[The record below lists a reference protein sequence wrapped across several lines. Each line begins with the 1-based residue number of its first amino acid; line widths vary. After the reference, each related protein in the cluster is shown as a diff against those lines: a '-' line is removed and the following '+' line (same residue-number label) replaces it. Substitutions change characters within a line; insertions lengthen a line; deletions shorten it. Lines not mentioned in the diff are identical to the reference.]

1 MGIAKTCLEILN
13 RLGPIDEK
21 VKHVNLELE
30 YELGKDAS
38 RQYMTAVM
46 NRKVRE
52 DGFQFDV
59 ESNPVLAE
67 IWKETERQ
75 LIESDQRRAANRAGG
90 QVKLQEGLKS
100 NDENQ
105 DAKSDV
111 LDLFYQPPTPISL
124 EERETHPEKK
134 YYISDVID
142 MTELKRG
149 KLNILYSPP
158 GTGKT
163 TFIERELKRYADDFD
178 DDLLYLAPQTSLVDQ
193 LKFRGNPKK
202 VSLSNG
208 GYYIEWKQDGIT
220 AMTYSAFGYRIEE
233 ARRGGHYCSDD
244 WWGRDSV
251 ICLDEL
257 SQAVHQSFYGSKD
270 VNYGSKDVN
279 YTALALKE
287 LVKRTKDDTNIVV
300 TLSATPKA
308 SIDYFRFWNKTHI
321 NLLKSV
327 RGLEGYHNKKEIG
340 FIDLDSV
347 LCSVDKN
354 AKGLV
359 YTKQIKQVK
368 RAVDLLCSRG
378 IRAMGI
384 WSLNRQDD
392 PMNEEQLKVRNYLV
406 KKECY
411 PDDLQVLVVNGAY
424 ETGINIRPEKTKLDY
439 VIVND
444 SNDETIVQARGRYR
458 SDIETLY
465 KRVSKNDD
473 KKPERI
479 INHEVIEP
487 YLGIRLDKKMKDEL
501 RGKLGFKDEQGRLIG
516 WKATAEELKKEYIVQ
531 DKKSGSHRF
540 SLISR
545 K

>member
-1 MGIAKTCLEILN
+1 MDITKTCLEILG

-21 VKHVNLELE
+21 VKRVNLELE
-30 YELGKDAS
+30 YELGKNAS
-38 RQYMTAVM
+38 QQYMTAVM
-46 NRKVRE
+46 NRKIRE
-52 DGFQFDV
+52 DGFQFEV
-59 ESNPVLAE
+59 ESNPALAE
-67 IWKETERQ
+67 IWEETERQ
-75 LIESDQRRAANRAGG
+75 LIESDQRRAASRAGG
-90 QVKLQEGLKS
+90 QAKRQKELKE
-100 NDENQ
+100 NDEKQ
-105 DAKSDV
+105 DAKTDV
-111 LDLFYQPPTPISL
+111 PDLFYQPPTPISL
-124 EERETHPEKK
+124 EEREAHPEKK

-142 MTELKRG
+142 MTELKSG

-193 LKFRGNPKK
+193 LKFRGHPKK

-244 WWGRDSV
+244 WWGRDSI

-257 SQAVHQSFYGSKD
+257 SQAVHQSFYGSK
-270 VNYGSKDVN
+270 NEN

-287 LVKRTKDDTNIVV
+287 LVKRTKDNTNIVI

-327 RGLEGYHNKKEIG
+327 RGLEGYHNKKEIR
-340 FIDLDSV
+340 FINFESV

-354 AKGLV
+354 ARGLV

-392 PMNEEQLKVRNYLV
+392 LMSEEQIKVRNYLV
-406 KKECY
+406 KEECY

-473 KKPERI
+473 KKPERT

-516 WKATAEELKKEYIVQ
+516 WKATAEELEKEYIIQ

>member
-1 MGIAKTCLEILN
+1 MDITMTCLEILS
-13 RLGPIDEK
+13 RRDSIEDK
-21 VKHVNLELE
+21 VKRVNQKLE
-30 YELGKDAS
+30 YELGQNAS
-38 RQYMTAVM
+38 RQYMTAVL
-46 NRKVRE
+46 NRKTRE
-52 DGFQFDV
+52 SGDQFEV
-59 ESNPVLAE
+59 ETNPVLAE
-67 IWKETERQ
+67 IWRETERQ
-75 LIESDQRRAANRAGG
+75 LIESDQKRAANRAGG
-90 QVKLQEGLKS
+90 QIKRQKELKE
-100 NDENQ
+100 NDEKQ
-105 DAKSDV
+105 DTKTDV

-124 EERETHPEKK
+124 EEREAHPEKK

-142 MTELKRG
+142 MTELKSG

-193 LKFRGNPKK
+193 LKFRGHPKK
-202 VSLSNG
+202 ISLSNG

-233 ARRGGHYCSDD
+233 ARRGGHYSPDD

-257 SQAVHQSFYGSKD
+257 SQAVHQSFYDSK
-270 VNYGSKDVN
+270 NVN

-287 LVKRTKDDTNIVV
+287 LVKRTKDDTNIVI

-327 RGLEGYHNKKEIG
+327 RGLEGYHNKKEIR
-340 FIDLDSV
+340 FINFESV

-354 AKGLV
+354 ARGLV
-359 YTKQIKQVK
+359 YTKHIKQVK

-392 PMNEEQLKVRNYLV
+392 PMNEEQIKVRNYLV
-406 KKECY
+406 KEECY
-411 PDDLQVLVVNGAY
+411 PDDLQVLVLNGAY

-473 KKPERI
+473 KKPERT
-479 INHEVIEP
+479 INHEAIEP

-516 WKATAEELKKEYIVQ
+516 WKATAEELEKEYIIQ

>member
-1 MGIAKTCLEILN
+1 MDIAKTCLEILN

-30 YELGKDAS
+30 YELGKNAS

-52 DGFQFDV
+52 DGSQFEV

-90 QVKLQEGLKS
+90 QIKRQKELKE
-100 NDENQ
+100 NDEKQ

-233 ARRGGHYCSDD
+233 ARRGGHYYSDD

-270 VNYGSKDVN
+270 VS

-327 RGLEGYHNKKEIG
+327 RGLEGYHNKKKS
-340 FIDLDSV
+340 DLSTLTACCAV
-347 LCSVDKN
+347 L
-354 AKGLV
+354 
-359 YTKQIKQVK
+359 
-368 RAVDLLCSRG
+368 
-378 IRAMGI
+378 M
-384 WSLNRQDD
+384 
-392 PMNEEQLKVRNYLV
+392 
-406 KKECY
+406 
-411 PDDLQVLVVNGAY
+411 
-424 ETGINIRPEKTKLDY
+424 
-439 VIVND
+439 
-444 SNDETIVQARGRYR
+444 
-458 SDIETLY
+458 
-465 KRVSKNDD
+465 
-473 KKPERI
+473 
-479 INHEVIEP
+479 
-487 YLGIRLDKKMKDEL
+487 KML
-501 RGKLGFKDEQGRLIG
+501 RG
-516 WKATAEELKKEYIVQ
+516 
-531 DKKSGSHRF
+531 
-540 SLISR
+540 
-545 K
+545 